1 VTSLTGSMPWSR
13 PIGTTEECPKRGPK
27 CTLVARDRS
36 VGLTMTK
43 LLVGTWV
50 PTCGFRLE
58 RATRIELACPAW
70 EAGALPLSYAREA
83 AAPAAR
89 HAA

>member
-13 PIGTTEECPKRGPK
+13 PIRTTEECPKRGPK

-50 PTCGFRLE
+50 LTCGFVVGAGDENR
-58 RATRIELACPAW
+58 TRMSSLGSEHVY
-70 EAGALPLSYAREA
+70 GR
-83 AAPAAR
+83 AAR
-89 HAA
+89 MQ